1 MVVNLCIS
9 PRCGND
15 FSFLCGVVWGVPF
28 GSHSVNQPM
37 WRFCQL
43 LNISIFTV
51 RSGTRRTVP
60 AKSLVPL
67 VPLCVGL
74 EQRLCHHL
82 SRSCSPFEWCATP
95 IFKSST
101 ESNVNS
107 DAVNNSWKVRVF
119 PFLQWIVTLEKTT
132 RPSVEVFRD
141 PRGSIAG
148 SSSKGPS
155 LFLGRDAI
163 GQWSSGRDWETL
175 ESLR

>member
-82 SRSCSPFEWCATP
+82 SRSCPPFEWCATP

-119 PFLQWIVTLEKTT
+119 PFLQWIVTLEKK
-132 RPSVEVFRD
+132 PQGH
-141 PRGSIAG
+141 PW
-148 SSSKGPS
+148 K
-155 LFLGRDAI
+155 
-163 GQWSSGRDWETL
+163 SSGIPGAALQGPPQKDPASFSGEMP
-175 ESLR
+175 